1 MLNIAARWA
10 LAPAVV
16 GVGGLGAMADP
27 FRESA
32 RESAEPLPVEEAF
45 VFTSW
50 LQGERLVAHW
60 DMPKG
65 YYLYRHRIEVDAGE
79 GIALG
84 KPAIPRGERKTDAY
98 FGESEVHYGSVEIT
112 VPVLQRPAVV
122 AARITYQGCAD
133 SGFCYPPQVR
143 SVVHEATGSAGAG
156 KPASASSAARAAA
169 SSELAESIRA
179 RSAGA
184 RSAEKS
190 TPAAVAAA
198 EG

>member
-1 MLNIAARWA
+1 MNTVARRA
-10 LAPAVV
+10 LVPAVV
-16 GVGGLGAMADP
+16 GVGCLGAMADP

-84 KPAIPRGERKTDAY
+84 KPAIPRGEPKTDAY

-133 SGFCYPPQVR
+133 SGFCYPPQAR
-143 SVVHEATGSAGAG
+143 SVVHEAG
-156 KPASASSAARAAA
+156 KRAPASTAACAAA
-169 SSELAESIRA
+169 SSELADSIGA

-184 RSAEKS
+184 GSAGAGSAEQS

>member
-1 MLNIAARWA
+1 MLNVAARWA

-27 FRESA
+27 F

-143 SVVHEATGSAGAG
+143 SVVHEAG
-156 KPASASSAARAAA
+156 KRVPASAAA

>member
-1 MLNIAARWA
+1 MGMLNTVARFA
-10 LAPAVV
+10 LVPAVV
-16 GVGGLGAMADP
+16 GAGCVGVAAADP
-27 FRESA
+27 FSD
-32 RESAEPLPVEEAF
+32 SAEPLPVEEAF

-65 YYLYRHRIEVDAGE
+65 YYLYRHRLEVRAGE

-84 KPAIPRGERKTDAY
+84 EPAIPRGERKTDAY

-122 AARITYQGCAD
+122 TARITYQGCAD
-133 SGFCYPPQVR
+133 TGFCYPPQERAVA
-143 SVVHEATGSAGAG
+143 HEAPEGAVSG
-156 KPASASSAARAAA
+156 KRTQASSAAA
-169 SSELAESIRA
+169 SELAESIPA
-179 RSAGA
+179 PAG
-184 RSAEKS
+184 RP

>member
-1 MLNIAARWA
+1 MGMLNTVVRCA
-10 LAPAVV
+10 LVPAVV
-16 GVGGLGAMADP
+16 GAGCVGVAAANP
-27 FRESA
+27 FRD
-32 RESAEPLPVEEAF
+32 SAEPLPVEEAF

-65 YYLYRHRIEVDAGE
+65 YYLYRHRLEVQAGE

-84 KPAIPRGERKTDAY
+84 EPAIPRGEPKTDAY

-112 VPVLQRPAVV
+112 VPVLERPAIVM
-122 AARITYQGCAD
+122 ARITYQGCAD
-133 SGFCYPPQVR
+133 TGFCYPPQERAVA
-143 SVVHEATGSAGAG
+143 HEA
-156 KPASASSAARAAA
+156 PESSTSSKRTQA
-169 SSELAESIRA
+169 SELAEPILSPP
-179 RSAGA
+179 AG
-184 RSAEKS
+184 EP

>member
-1 MLNIAARWA
+1 MDMDMNSVRRCA
-10 LAPAVV
+10 LAAALIGAGFV
-16 GVGGLGAMADP
+16 GAATDP
-27 FRESA
+27 FREP
-32 RESAEPLPVEEAF
+32 AEPLPVEEAF

-98 FGESEVHYGSVEIT
+98 FGESEVHYGSVEVT

-143 SVVHEATGSAGAG
+143 SVVHEAG
-156 KPASASSAARAAA
+156 KRTPASAAA
-169 SSELAESIRA
+169 SSELAESIRT

>member
-1 MLNIAARWA
+1 MGMLNAVARCA
-10 LAPAVV
+10 LVPAVV
-16 GVGGLGAMADP
+16 GAGCVGVAAAADP
-27 FRESA
+27 FRDSD
-32 RESAEPLPVEEAF
+32 EPLPVEEAF

-65 YYLYRHRIEVDAGE
+65 YYLYRHRLEVQAGE

-84 KPAIPRGERKTDAY
+84 EPAIPRGERKTDAY

-112 VPVLQRPAVV
+112 VPVLERPAVV
-122 AARITYQGCAD
+122 TARITYQGCAD
-133 SGFCYPPQVR
+133 TGFCYPPQERAVA
-143 SVVHEATGSAGAG
+143 HEA
-156 KPASASSAARAAA
+156 P
-169 SSELAESIRA
+169 ELAESA
-179 RSAGA
+179 PAPPAG
-184 RSAEKS
+184 EP